1 MANVSL
7 PDWANFKMLIIVDKI
22 NYPKPP
28 FLFTAD
34 KQKKTNILS
43 CSPFFCKNI
52 HIYLKKKEEIFLE
65 SFN

>member
-1 MANVSL
+1 
-7 PDWANFKMLIIVDKI
+7 MLIIVDKI

-34 KQKKTNILS
+34 KQKKNQYIELFTI
-43 CSPFFCKNI
+43 F
-52 HIYLKKKEEIFLE
+52 LKKYTHIFKKKKKIFLE

>member
-34 KQKKTNILS
+34 KQKKNQYIELFTI
-43 CSPFFCKNI
+43 F
-52 HIYLKKKEEIFLE
+52 LKKYTHIFKKKKKKI
-65 SFN
+65 S